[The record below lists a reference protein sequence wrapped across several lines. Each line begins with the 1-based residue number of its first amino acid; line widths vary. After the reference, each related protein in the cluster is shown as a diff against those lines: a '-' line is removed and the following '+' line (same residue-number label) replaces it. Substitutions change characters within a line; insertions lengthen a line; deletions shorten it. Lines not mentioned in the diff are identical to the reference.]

1 MKTIRL
7 QYFSR
12 TSVMAAAVSIMAGL
26 SLGTGAY
33 AQGTPETYRV
43 APQEIDDFK
52 SVFARVESK
61 DRVEA
66 RIRTGG
72 TITELKVDEGVLV
85 KPGEVLAVVVD
96 PKIALRIEAVDA
108 NIAALE
114 SRLETAKADYERAQ
128 QLSRRGVIAQARLD
142 QFKTAFDG
150 ATNDLQAARAERS
163 VIERQ
168 AEEGLVL
175 APAAGRVLKV
185 SVTEGSVMLVG
196 ESLATIA
203 ANDYLLRLE
212 LPERHARFMKEG
224 DAIRVGSRGLT
235 GEQKIV
241 GKGRIVQ
248 VYPELENGR
257 VIADAEAPDLGT
269 YFIGERAQIWISVG
283 KRESFLIPADYL
295 FKRHGLNYVK
305 VARDDGSP
313 PLDLVVQPGLAVA
326 GEDGSDHIEI
336 LSGLKSGD
344 ELVRP

>member
-1 MKTIRL
+1 MKTIRS
-7 QYFSR
+7 QYFCRAS
-12 TSVMAAAVSIMAGL
+12 TIFAAALILTGTFLA
-26 SLGTGAY
+26 TGAI
-33 AQGTPETYRV
+33 AQGTSETFRIV
-43 APQEIDDFK
+43 PQEIDDFK

-72 TITELKVDEGVLV
+72 TVTELKVDEGVLV

-108 NIAALE
+108 QIAALE
-114 SRLETAKADYERAQ
+114 SRLETAKADYDRAQ

-142 QFKTAFDG
+142 QLKTAFDS

-168 AEEGLVL
+168 AEEGQVL

-185 SVTEGSVMLVG
+185 SVTQGSVMLVG

-203 ANDYLLRLE
+203 ANEYLLRLE
-212 LPERHARFMKEG
+212 LPERHARFMKQG
-224 DAIRVGSRGLT
+224 DTIRVGSRGLNGREEVA
-235 GEQKIV
+235 GE
-241 GKGRIVQ
+241 GRIIQ

-257 VIADAEAPDLGT
+257 VIADAEAQNLGN
-269 YFIGERAQIWISVG
+269 YFIGERAQIWISAG
-283 KRESFLIPADYL
+283 KRETFLIPADYL

-305 VARDDGSP
+305 VAQDAGP
-313 PLDLVVQPGLAVA
+313 PLDIVVQPGLAAA
-326 GEDGSDHIEI
+326 GKDGADQIEI